1 MSGSG
6 KATGISTG
14 MSRAQALRLVGFSY
28 LVALAAG
35 LATLALAPIED
46 PLWRTFA
53 ADAVATIVIFG
64 FSFAYDNSSFYDAY
78 WSVVP
83 IAIVLYWATL
93 ADASVPALRLAA
105 VGLVV
110 GVWGARLTWNW
121 ARGWTGLDH
130 EDWRYV
136 GFRELAP
143 GFYWPI
149 SFLGIHFFPTVIV
162 FAGLAA
168 LYPAVVD
175 GSRPLGAIDLAALVV
190 GLAGIAFE
198 WIADDQLRAFTTGP
212 RRPGETLRTGLWRY
226 SRHPNYLG
234 EILVWWS
241 FFLFGLAADPD
252 WARLSI
258 LAPLAMTGMF
268 LLVSI
273 PLIEKRS
280 RERRIDYQRVID
292 ETSMLIPLPPRRR
305 KGG

>member
-1 MSGSG
+1 MSGHGSGSG
-6 KATGISTG
+6 RTK
-14 MSRAQALRLVGFSY
+14 REALWLVALAYG
-28 LVALAAG
+28 VALAAG
-35 LATLALAPIED
+35 WITLAVAPIAD

-53 ADAVATIVIFG
+53 ADAVATVVIFG
-64 FSFAYDNSSFYDAY
+64 FSFAWDNSSFYDAY
-78 WSVVP
+78 WSVIP
-83 IAIVLYWATL
+83 IAIVLYWMTL
-93 ADASVPALRLAA
+93 ADAAVPGLRLAA
-105 VGLVV
+105 LGVVV
-110 GVWGARLTWNW
+110 GVWGVRLTWNW

-168 LYPAVVD
+168 LYPAVVQ
-175 GSRPLGAIDLAALVV
+175 GGRPFGLLDLVALAV
-190 GLAGIAFE
+190 GIAGIAFE

-212 RRPGETLRTGLWRY
+212 KRPGETLRTGLWRD

-241 FFLFGLAADPD
+241 FFLFGWAADPA
-252 WARLSI
+252 WAKLGV

-273 PLIEKRS
+273 PLIEKRAL
-280 RERRIDYQRVID
+280 ERRTAYQRVID
-292 ETSMLIPLPPRRR
+292 ETSMLIPLPPRTR

>member
-1 MSGSG
+1 MSGHGSGSG
-6 KATGISTG
+6 RTK
-14 MSRAQALRLVGFSY
+14 REALWLVALAYG
-28 LVALAAG
+28 VALAAG
-35 LATLALAPIED
+35 WITLAVAPIAD

-53 ADAVATIVIFG
+53 ADAVATVVIFG
-64 FSFAYDNSSFYDAY
+64 FSFAWDNSSFYDAY
-78 WSVVP
+78 WSVIP
-83 IAIVLYWATL
+83 IAIVLYWMTL
-93 ADASVPALRLAA
+93 ADAAVPGLRLAA
-105 VGLVV
+105 LGVVV
-110 GVWGARLTWNW
+110 GVWGVRLTWNW

-168 LYPAVVD
+168 LYPAVVQ
-175 GSRPLGAIDLAALVV
+175 GGRPFGLLDLVALAV
-190 GLAGIAFE
+190 GIAGIAFE

-212 RRPGETLRTGLWRY
+212 KRPGETLRTGLWRY

-241 FFLFGLAADPD
+241 FFLFGWAADPA
-252 WARLSI
+252 WAKLGV

-273 PLIEKRS
+273 PLIEKRAL
-280 RERRIDYQRVID
+280 ERRTAYQRVID
-292 ETSMLIPLPPRRR
+292 ETSMLIPLPPRTR